1 MKISLLK
8 VSRKKEV
15 IKRIELSEVAEMI
28 RENPEKDRVFKLRL
42 NYQFYKL
49 PEDA

>member
-1 MKISLLK
+1 MKISVLK

-28 RENPEKDRVFKLRL
+28 RKSPEVVGSGREPIYRL
-42 NYQFYKL
+42 
-49 PEDA
+49 DAH